1 MTTIR
6 VSSPRVLARR
16 VTEGGLSTDTVYE
29 FVSADDPHTVI
40 AELDTTAP
48 VGPVSGKATWV
59 FDVHPHPWAQDVA
72 EGVWE
77 SLDWS
82 EVPDD
87 AEEPY
92 ERNCVETGWSCRIF
106 VRVAWS

>member
-1 MTTIR
+1 M
-6 VSSPRVLARR
+6 
-16 VTEGGLSTDTVYE
+16 
-29 FVSADDPHTVI
+29 
-40 AELDTTAP
+40 
-48 VGPVSGKATWV
+48 
-59 FDVHPHPWAQDVA
+59 A

-92 ERNCVETGWSCRIF
+92 ERNCIETGWTCRIF
-106 VRVAWS
+106 VRVTWS